1 MSKHSTEKTIC
12 FLCLN
17 GEQKKK
23 KLLVFRKPQ
32 DKAVDKAVANVTIY
46 NSSVICSNIASEG
59 LILFGEVG
67 RVFLE
72 SRAE

>member
-1 MSKHSTEKTIC
+1 MPKHNTEKTIC

-17 GEQKKK
+17 GEQKKNE
-23 KLLVFRKPQ
+23 LLVFRKPQ
-32 DKAVDKAVANVTIY
+32 DKAMANVTIY
-46 NSSVICSNIASEG
+46 NSAVICSNMASEG

-67 RVFLE
+67 KACLE

>member
-1 MSKHSTEKTIC
+1 MSKHSKEKKKS

-23 KLLVFRKPQ
+23 ELLVFRKPQ
-32 DKAVDKAVANVTIY
+32 DKAMADVTIY
-46 NSSVICSNIASEG
+46 NSAVICPNMVSED

-67 RVFLE
+67 KACLE
-72 SRAE
+72 SRVE